1 MIRFL
6 LLCGCSLQANAAV
19 QETQLDSLPGTAMTC
34 GWEGRP
40 VRPGKSV
47 SGEAMRIGGRTFE
60 RGLGTHAPSA
70 GTLKLDG
77 KAGRF
82 LAEVG
87 VDASQAKGTVRFRV
101 KGNGKTLFE
110 SGILKGGDEPVS
122 VDVPLQGVR
131 RLELEVDDGGDG
143 RDFDHANWGNARIV
157 YDGAASVWMNPG
169 ESSNDETVYPAAS
182 RRTLSKGNTVRYI
195 DPQRGDDRASG
206 LSSGKAWKSMAPA
219 NALTLAPGDTL
230 VIAPGTH
237 DYSLIA
243 SGCGTEKDNITLRF
257 LPGRHVFAYGN
268 LATDKLHISNTN
280 DRPYQPKSIALRLD
294 GMKNVRLEGKGAEI
308 LLEGKSIY
316 MMADGCDGVT
326 LEGLTFDYLHPTVC
340 EFKAESI
347 DGQTMD
353 ISIAPDYGYE
363 LNDGKLTW
371 KGPGWQFPL
380 GGYMKVFDPEQG
392 VFSGSFSPNGTRIE
406 ELSPGRLRVHYLS
419 GSPTLKPGQVVQ
431 NRDITRDCVGFLQ
444 RNSRN
449 LKWKDCSIHAIH
461 GMGVVSQFCEN
472 LSFDHLN
479 VAPRK
484 GSPRTNVTWADIL
497 HFSGCKGRI
506 FVRDCLLS
514 AAHDDAINVHG
525 THLRIVEQPAPNKV
539 VVQFMHP
546 QTFGIDGFHPGD
558 EVEFIRGDSLVSFG
572 SNKVQKVD
580 RLDDRKMA
588 LTLQKPAPS
597 GIRPT
602 DALENVTWTPSVH
615 VSGTT
620 VRHIPTRGFL
630 LTTRRPVVVEN
641 CRFIRTGMPGIL
653 VEDDASGWY
662 ESGMVKDMTIR
673 GNTFVECAEPV
684 IHINPHATKSEGPV
698 HSNIRIENNRFELK
712 GGTAVRSHHADKVTV
727 KGNTYIRQ
735 GKPSAEKDC
744 VRIDS

>member
-6 LLCGCSLQANAAV
+6 FLCGCSLHAAEAV
-19 QETQLDSLPGTAMTC
+19 RETPLDDLSGMTMSC
-34 GWEGRP
+34 GWEGRL
-40 VRPGKSV
+40 VQTGKSV
-47 SGEAMRIGGRTFE
+47 SGGTVTLGGKE
-60 RGLGTHAPSA
+60 VSQGLGTHAPSS
-70 GTLKLDG
+70 GTLRLDG
-77 KAGRF
+77 RAAR
-82 LAEVG
+82 LQAEVG
-87 VDASQAKGTVRFRV
+87 VDASQTKGSVRFRV
-101 KGNGKTLFE
+101 KGDGKTQIE
-110 SGILKGGDEPVS
+110 SGLLRAGQEAVPG
-122 VDVPLQGVR
+122 DVPLKGVR
-131 RLELEVDDGGDG
+131 VLELEVDDGGDG
-143 RDFDHANWGNARIV
+143 KDFDHADWGNARLS
-157 YDGAASVWMNPG
+157 YLGAAPRWMAPG
-169 ESSNDETVYPAAS
+169 ESANAEPIYPATADRKPS
-182 RRTLSKGNTVRYI
+182 PGRTIRYI

-206 LSSGKAWKSMAPA
+206 LSLSSAWKSMAPA
-219 NALTLAPGDTL
+219 NALALAPGDTL

-237 DYSLIA
+237 EYSLTA
-243 SGCGTEKDNITLRF
+243 SGCGTDKENITLRF
-257 LPGRHVFAYGN
+257 LPGRHVFSHGKLVA
-268 LATDKLHISNTN
+268 DKLHISNTN
-280 DRPYQPKSIALRLD
+280 DRPYQPKNIALRLD
-294 GMKNVRLEGKGAEI
+294 GMKNVRLEGKNAEI
-308 LLEGKSIY
+308 LLEGKAVY
-316 MMADGCDGVT
+316 MLADGCENVT
-326 LEGLTFDYLHPTVC
+326 LDGLTFDYVHPTVC
-340 EFKAESI
+340 EFKVESVN
-347 DGQTMD
+347 GPAMD
-353 ISIAPDYGYE
+353 ITIAPEYGYE

-380 GGYMKVFDPEQG
+380 GGYVKVFNPAQG
-392 VFSGSFSPNGTRIE
+392 TFAGSFSSNGTRIE

-419 GSPTLKPGQVVQ
+419 GSPSLKPGQVVQ

-444 RNSRN
+444 KNSRN

-461 GMGVVSQFCEN
+461 GMGVVSQFCDN
-472 LSFDHLN
+472 LSFDRLN

-506 FVRDCLLS
+506 SVRDCFLS

-525 THLRIVEQPAPNKV
+525 THLRIVEQPAPDKV

-580 RLDDRKMA
+580 RIDDRKMA

-630 LTTRRPVVVEN
+630 LTTRRPVLIEN

-653 VEDDASGWY
+653 VEDDASGWF

-698 HSNIRIENNRFELK
+698 HSNIRILDNKFELQ
-712 GGTAVRSHHADKVTV
+712 GTRAVRSHHADKVTV
-727 KGNTYIRQ
+727 KGNTFTRQ
-735 GKPSAEKDC
+735 GKPVAEKDC
-744 VRIDS
+744 VQIEP